1 MALDFSK
8 SSKMINKV
16 MGETNEINMDEK
28 KRDIPLDEID
38 ENPKNEYL
46 FGYADQDYADEII
59 GEDGFH
65 GVIEVCALPNGRYE
79 ILSGHRRYRACRA
92 NGYKTIPCVVN
103 EYMSDEDRLKRVIRG
118 NVLNRKLTPLNYAR
132 CMNEYKTLIMR
143 DKKYKGKTSAEIARF
158 FHVSQAG
165 VERYLSLNKLIPE
178 FQALCDQ
185 INYPY
190 TNLLSVAGLPEK
202 TQECLYKELSSIAP
216 DGNVSEL
223 SRAVIE
229 QQIQVQIRKEHR
241 EQDGTKTRGIPQR
254 ESMIREEPSDDNS
267 QKTAD
272 PAVEEKG
279 LEGIQSFD
287 DADSFGYSPVQEDT
301 AEESAQEEIQ
311 IPTGQKAKSVAD
323 FLDNVSDEESGG
335 VPDDRNKEP
344 NLARDREIIFYLDRI
359 EQIAAAGAI
368 YDDKQKII
376 DQLNRLIDLVSR

>member
-8 SSKMINKV
+8 TSKMINKV

-79 ILSGHRRYRACRA
+79 ILSGHRRYRACKT

-103 EYMSDEDRLKRVIRG
+103 EYMSDDERLKRVIRG

-132 CMNEYKTLIMR
+132 CMSEYKSLIMR

-178 FQALCDQ
+178 FQNLCDQ

-190 TNLLSVAGLPEK
+190 TNLLGVAALPKE
-202 TQECLYKELSSIAP
+202 TQENLYKELAGIAP
-216 DGNVSEL
+216 DGNIADL
-223 SRAVIE
+223 SRSVIE
-229 QQIQVQIRKEHR
+229 QQIQVQLRKEQR
-241 EQDGTKTRGIPQR
+241 ALDGAKTRGIPQR
-254 ESMIREEPSDDNS
+254 ESLIREDLPADKS
-267 QKTAD
+267 QQNTD
-272 PAVEEKG
+272 SAVEEKG
-279 LEGIQSFD
+279 IENIQAFGDEDDYVFDSDHEDMAGGSMQQDVQPPLEKTEAGFSD
-287 DADSFGYSPVQEDT
+287 DT
-301 AEESAQEEIQ
+301 ADEEYSSEPDKQ
-311 IPTGQKAKSVAD
+311 
-323 FLDNVSDEESGG
+323 DEESSF
-335 VPDDRNKEP
+335 
-344 NLARDREIIFYLDRI
+344 ARDSEILFYIDRI
-359 EQIAAAGAI
+359 EQIAAEGAI
-368 YDDKQKII
+368 FDNKQKII
-376 DQLNRLIDLVSR
+376 DQLNRLIELVSR